1 MRARIGRYER
11 ELEAFRCENPCME
24 ELRGRVAVVTGA
36 ASGIGRG
43 LAERFAA
50 EGMKVVLSDVEV
62 PALDAAV
69 EEIGASGADAIGVPA
84 DVSKRADVEALARA
98 TLDAFGAVHVVCNN
112 AGVSSG
118 APFSDIPQSSWD
130 WVLGVNFYGVLY
142 GCQVFLPLL
151 REQGEGHIVN
161 TSSIAALNGF
171 LPTGTPYVASKFA
184 VLGLSENLHH
194 ELEMMG
200 EPIGIS
206 CLCPAFVTT
215 NIGTSE
221 RNIPEGVP
229 ELADHPVRRAIYEQ
243 VRSSNRTTGMSPAEA
258 AGYVVDAIRTKRF
271 YVLPHLDEARGAVEA
286 RLRWMIDDVPP
297 PPPPGVPG
305 KL

>member
-1 MRARIGRYER
+1 
-11 ELEAFRCENPCME
+11 ME
-24 ELRGRVAVVTGA
+24 ELEGRVAVVTGA

-43 LAERFAA
+43 LADRFAA
-50 EGMKVVLSDVEV
+50 EGMKVVLSDVEEA
-62 PALDAAV
+62 ALTIAVAEVRDAGG
-69 EEIGASGADAIGVPA
+69 EAIGVRA
-84 DVSKRADVEALARA
+84 DVAQRADVEALAAA

-118 APFSDIPQSSWD
+118 APFSDIPQASWD

-161 TSSIAALNGF
+161 TASIAALNGF
-171 LPTGTPYVASKFA
+171 LPTGTPYVVSKFA

-194 ELEMMG
+194 ELAMLG

-215 NIGTSE
+215 NIGASE
-221 RNIPEGVP
+221 RNLPQGVP
-229 ELADHPVRRAIYEQ
+229 ALADHPVRRAIYDQ
-243 VRSSNRTTGMSPAEA
+243 VRQSNRTTGMSPAEVA
-258 AGYVVDAIRTKRF
+258 EVVVDAIRTKRF
-271 YVLPHLDEARGAVEA
+271 YILPHLDEARGAVEA
-286 RLRWMIDDVPP
+286 RLRWMLEDEPP